1 MCLKD
6 TTPQPPFSLE
16 KFNELL
22 ELLGCDPRKEEPQE
36 VIEEPQEAEAPT
48 EPENEPSP
56 TILIL
61 AEGKLYTANE
71 GPVRI
76 HCKCLVLIYVFPE
89 MKLYSH
95 LIFKKDL

>member
-1 MCLKD
+1 
-6 TTPQPPFSLE
+6 LE

-76 HCKCLVLIYVFPE
+76 HYKCLLLIYVFPE
-89 MKLYSH
+89 MKRCSLFISKAG
-95 LIFKKDL
+95 L